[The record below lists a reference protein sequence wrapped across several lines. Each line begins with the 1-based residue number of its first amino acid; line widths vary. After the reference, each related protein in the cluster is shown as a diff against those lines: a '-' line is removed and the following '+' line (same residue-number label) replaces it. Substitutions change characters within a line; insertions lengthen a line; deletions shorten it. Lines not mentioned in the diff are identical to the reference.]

1 MLKIIIKEN
10 LYKKHNSIKYLIY
23 SFIELYVSK
32 INHTIYSPINDKY
45 NYFLKRISD
54 TKRFNLDED
63 SLFIEFEEEI
73 LNE

>member
-1 MLKIIIKEN
+1 MIKEN
-10 LYKKHNSIKYLIY
+10 FYKKNNSVKSLIY
-23 SFIELYVSK
+23 DFIELHLSK
-32 INHTIYSPINDKY
+32 VNQSIYSPINDKY

-63 SLFIEFEEEI
+63 SLFIEFEEEL